1 MFAICATC
9 AVEYAVSTPDVC
21 PICADEREWMVPDD
35 GQEWTDLPTLRAEGQ
50 GLTWTEPEAG
60 RAVISTEPKLGIGQ
74 TAQLV
79 TTPAGSL
86 LWDPTGY
93 LDEETVERIRARG
106 PVLAVAASHPHM
118 FGVQVAWGEALDAPV
133 LVCAADEQWI
143 GRRSDRIELYE
154 ESRELGPGLSIHRIG
169 GHFPGSAIA
178 HWAGGAEGRGVVLA
192 GDTVAPN
199 PDGRTVAFLRSYPNS
214 LPLSGRVVRGIA
226 DRLAAFDF
234 DRVVGNFA
242 NSVDSGAR
250 DAVEWSAQRH
260 IAWVRGDHD
269 TETGV
274 LRD

>member
-9 AVEYAVSTPDVC
+9 AVEYAVPTPDVC

-154 ESRELGPGLSIHRIG
+154 ESRELWPGLSIHRIG

-260 IAWVRGDHD
+260 IAWVRGDYD
-269 TETGV
+269 AETGV